1 MIIVVTSIKL
11 RSLFGFFRLSYQ
23 GLKIVRQTRQQKGF
37 VSMKNTGFG
46 YMHYTLSAWES
57 LEAMKDFARSGAHLE
72 SMQYSAKLSTEIRIY
87 TYEGS
92 ALPSWAEAKKLV
104 SKQGKSYTYK

>member
-23 GLKIVRQTRQQKGF
+23 GLKIMRQTRQQKGF

-57 LEAMKDFARSGAHLE
+57 LEAMQNFARSGAHLE
-72 SMQYSAKLSTEIRIY
+72 SMQYSAKLSTEIRTY

-104 SKQGKSYTYK
+104 SEQGKSYTYK

>member
-23 GLKIVRQTRQQKGF
+23 GLKIMRQTRQQKGF

-46 YMHYTLSAWES
+46 YMHYTLSA
-57 LEAMKDFARSGAHLE
+57 
-72 SMQYSAKLSTEIRIY
+72 
-87 TYEGS
+87 
-92 ALPSWAEAKKLV
+92 
-104 SKQGKSYTYK
+104 